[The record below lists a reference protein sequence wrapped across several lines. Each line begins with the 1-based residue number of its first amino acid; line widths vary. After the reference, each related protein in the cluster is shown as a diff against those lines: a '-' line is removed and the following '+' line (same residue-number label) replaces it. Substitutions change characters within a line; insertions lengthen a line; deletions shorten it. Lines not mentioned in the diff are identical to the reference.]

1 MRDRRLLLPL
11 ALIPI
16 GLAAYGYLRQP
27 SAPPQGFVAV
37 RTTFALPASDAYL
50 LGGATLSP
58 LNKGAPAEATFAE
71 PVGST
76 KLRLRRAGATF
87 DLCEVAVRRNRIT
100 SVTVVAVDNT
110 MRCRIDA

>member
-1 MRDRRLLLPL
+1 MSYRRFLPLL

-16 GLAAYGYLRQP
+16 GIGAVWYGRQP
-27 SAPPQGFVAV
+27 PTIDTGFVAV
-37 RTTFALPASDAYL
+37 RTTFSLSTNDAYM
-50 LGGATLSP
+50 LGTVTLDP
-58 LNKGAPAEATFAE
+58 LNKGGPAEATFSE

-87 DLCEVAVRRNRIT
+87 DLCDLAVRRNRIT
-100 SVTVVAVDNT
+100 TVTVVAVDNT